1 MTSGHTL
8 RMALTIEDIKKVEK
22 IKWFQF
28 FFVPLH
34 PIMGRKIVLLMIL
47 ALQTVASVAQESA
60 NEKQARRIFNQAYSQ
75 VFGEQGAS
83 LHYDVNIVGIYKTK
97 GDITFKGKKQKFVD
111 EKVNTWNDGVTAYMA
126 FRKKKEV
133 QIHAANSDKKDKY
146 SGKFKFE
153 LDDFDYS
160 IQEDKGLFLL
170 TLKQKKHAKGT
181 IKVVK
186 AWVTK
191 KGYEPVRLRIKVA
204 FIWTTI
210 KVSNFKSGGISDD
223 IFIFPRN
230 QYKDWKFID
239 KRKE

>member
-1 MTSGHTL
+1 M

-34 PIMGRKIVLLMIL
+34 SIMGRKIVLLMIL

-133 QIHAANSDKKDKY
+133 QTTLPTRIRRTNIVVS
-146 SGKFKFE
+146 SN
-153 LDDFDYS
+153 LS
-160 IQEDKGLFLL
+160 LTISTIVSRRTKGC
-170 TLKQKKHAKGT
+170 
-181 IKVVK
+181 
-186 AWVTK
+186 
-191 KGYEPVRLRIKVA
+191 
-204 FIWTTI
+204 
-210 KVSNFKSGGISDD
+210 SC
-223 IFIFPRN
+223 
-230 QYKDWKFID
+230 
-239 KRKE
+239 